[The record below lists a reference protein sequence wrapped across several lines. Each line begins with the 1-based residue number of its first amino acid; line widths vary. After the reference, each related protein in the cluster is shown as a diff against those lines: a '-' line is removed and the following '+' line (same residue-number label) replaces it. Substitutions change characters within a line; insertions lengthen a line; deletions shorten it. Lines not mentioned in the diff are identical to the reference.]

1 MEETKAKK
9 SKPHSWLEL
18 YAAMPLVSW
27 AMFQLVAYLSEPFT
41 NDNALIKFVIA
52 AIASLACY
60 AYLRSR
66 AK

>member
-18 YAAMPLVSW
+18 YAAMPLVTW
-27 AMFQLVAYLSEPFT
+27 ALFQLVAYFNEPFT

-52 AIASLACY
+52 AIVSMAGY
-60 AYLRSR
+60 AYIRSR
-66 AK
+66 T